1 MHSLERS
8 IITKVNI
15 SIKQEV
21 PMQEQ
26 IIAMISEIKDDAQL
40 ANRLNEHSSIMEDGD
55 STRYS

>member
-1 MHSLERS
+1 
-8 IITKVNI
+8 
-15 SIKQEV
+15 
-21 PMQEQ
+21 MQEQ